1 MAYSDNR
8 TGYREM
14 MAQAKESFIE
24 GDYRTAEPL
33 LQQAILQNNKDPEV
47 YQMLATLFYDKGQ
60 FNKAIKSFKKALE
73 IDPSYTDASVG
84 LSIILNDLGRYE
96 EAKEVFEEAQERLN
110 ETKMQSDPFIEDRI
124 TQKHM
129 ELGDLYLQIEKFE
142 DALEQFMKAKKLSNN
157 PGLLILKIAECF
169 MKIHKEQRAIQE
181 LQLFLRDYPQ
191 NIEARVRLGVYLYQM
206 NRVYEAVEEW
216 EKVQMRDSQNADAKH
231 YLQLARET
239 RLTEIALDSHLS
251 HNNDQEY

>member
-1 MAYSDNR
+1 MAYSD
-8 TGYREM
+8 YRSM
-14 MAQAKESFIE
+14 VKQAKESFIE

-60 FNKAIKSFKKALE
+60 FNKAIKAFKKALE

-84 LSIILNDLGRYE
+84 LSIILNDLGRYQ
-96 EAKEVFEEAQERLN
+96 EAKEVFEDAQARLN
-110 ETKMQSDPFIEDRI
+110 ETKKQSDPFIEDRI
-124 TQKHM
+124 AQKHL

-142 DALEQFMKAKKLSNN
+142 ESLEQYLKAKKFSNN
-157 PGLLILKIAECF
+157 PGVLILKIAECY

-206 NRVYEAVEEW
+206 NSVHDAAEEW
-216 EKVQMRDSQNADAKH
+216 EKVLIRDPHNADAKH

-251 HNNDQEY
+251 HNDQEL

>member
-1 MAYSDNR
+1 MAFSD
-8 TGYREM
+8 YREM
-14 MAQAKESFIE
+14 MRQAKESFIE

-33 LQQAILQNNKDPEV
+33 LQQAILQNNKDPEI

-60 FNKAIKSFKKALE
+60 FNKAIKAFKKALE
-73 IDPSYTDASVG
+73 IDPGYTDASVG

-96 EAKEVFEEAQERLN
+96 EAKEIFIDAQDRLN
-110 ETKMQSDPFIEDRI
+110 ETKKQADPFIEDRI
-124 TQKHM
+124 AQKHL
-129 ELGDLYLQIEKFE
+129 ELGDLYFQIEKFE
-142 DALEQFMKAKKLSNN
+142 DALEQYMKAKKLSNN
-157 PGLLILKIAECF
+157 PAQLILKVAECF
-169 MKIHKEQRAIQE
+169 MKIHKEQRATQE

-191 NIEARVRLGVYLYQM
+191 NVEARVRLGIYMYQM

-216 EKVQMRDSQNADAKH
+216 EKVMMRDPHNADAKH

-251 HNNDQEY
+251 HNDL

>member
-1 MAYSDNR
+1 MAFSD
-8 TGYREM
+8 YREM
-14 MAQAKESFIE
+14 MKQAKESFIE

-33 LQQAILQNNKDPEV
+33 LQQAILQNNKDPEI

-60 FNKAIKSFKKALE
+60 FNKAIKAFKKALE

-96 EAKEVFEEAQERLN
+96 EAKEIFIDAQDRLN
-110 ETKMQSDPFIEDRI
+110 ETKKQTDPFIEDRI
-124 TQKHM
+124 AQKHV
-129 ELGDLYLQIEKFE
+129 ELGDLYFQVEKFE
-142 DALEQFMKAKKLSNN
+142 DALEQYMKAKKLSNN
-157 PGLLILKIAECF
+157 PGQLILKVAECF
-169 MKIHKEQRAIQE
+169 MKIHKEQRATQE

-191 NIEARVRLGVYLYQM
+191 NAEARVRLGIYMYQM

-216 EKVQMRDSQNADAKH
+216 EKVLMRDPHNADAKH

-239 RLTEIALDSHLS
+239 HLTEIALDSHLS
-251 HNNDQEY
+251 HNDL